1 MKLSSIILLNF
12 LDAKKTFCHDDG
24 HFLDPDFDPILSPFL
39 VSSFL
44 LFLIFLSDCL
54 RSSPCKTEE
63 APSLVLCTSRDF
75 LFVMFLQL
83 AFFEAEEDVVD
94 EVEMGSNEQVR
105 KRLLLLRMAE
115 EKRSM
120 EELLLKQL
128 EILEADSAFVLHI
141 VDDWHAMYE
150 YSTKTQSLSL
160 SFFMA

>member
-1 MKLSSIILLNF
+1 MSCNKARQIAYGYGKIDIPYTIVMKLSSIILLNF

-24 HFLDPDFDPILSPFL
+24 RFLDPDFDPILSPFL

-75 LFVMFLQL
+75 LLVMFLQV
-83 AFFEAEEDVVD
+83 AFCEAEEEDVD

-105 KRLLLLRMAE
+105 KRRLLLRMAE

-120 EELLLKQL
+120 EELLLK
-128 EILEADSAFVLHI
+128 
-141 VDDWHAMYE
+141 
-150 YSTKTQSLSL
+150 
-160 SFFMA
+160 